1 MRLSS
6 GQHLAYCTNI
16 HRGETWPEVYANL
29 KTHVMA
35 VRDQVGQGRPY
46 AIGLRLGVTAAAE
59 LSDRSTRL
67 EFQRWLEAENA
78 YVFTI
83 NGFPYG
89 QFHGTRVKE
98 RVYQPDW
105 CTAERVDYT
114 CRLFDLLA
122 ELLPPGVEG
131 SVSTVPGSFKAFIR
145 EDAQVR
151 QMAVNLLRCADYLAG
166 LCSKTGKVLH
176 LGVEPEPLCY
186 LETTPETVAFFERIA
201 ELRPGDDSWRAFLG
215 VNYDTCHLAVE
226 FEDPAWGLEALRRE
240 GIRIS
245 KLHLSSALRV
255 ENPMAASSL
264 LRGFCEETYL
274 HQVVARESDGTLRRF
289 PDLPE
294 ALESLNAAPVVSTS
308 AVRPGSTASLP
319 KEWRIHFHVPLQGLE
334 GEGLTSEGARI
345 GTTIDSLRAVLD
357 WISRNPAVCGHLEME
372 TYTWE
377 VMPSALRRVEV
388 VDQIA
393 AEYEWT
399 LRELRS
405 RGVTA

>member
-1 MRLSS
+1 MRLSN

-16 HRGETWPEVYANL
+16 HRGETWPEVLANL
-29 KTHVMA
+29 KTHVMR
-35 VRDQVGQGRPY
+35 VRDRVGQGRPY
-46 AIGLRLGVTAAAE
+46 AIGLRLSAVAAAE
-59 LSDRSTRL
+59 LSDRSPRL
-67 EFQRWLEAENA
+67 DFQRWLEAENA

-98 RVYQPDW
+98 LVYQPDW
-105 CTAERVDYT
+105 CTVERLDYT

-131 SVSTVPGSFKAFIR
+131 SVSTVPGSFKAFIQ
-145 EDAQVR
+145 EEAQVR
-151 QMAVNLLRCADYLAG
+151 QMAVNLLRCADFLEKRCA
-166 LCSKTGKVLH
+166 KTGKVLH
-176 LGVEPEPLCY
+176 LGLEPEPLCY
-186 LETTPETVAFFERIA
+186 LETTPEAVAFFGRMA
-201 ELRPGDDSWRAFLG
+201 ELRPADDSWRQFLG

-226 FEDPAWGLEALRRE
+226 FEDPVWGLETLSRE

-255 ENPMAASSL
+255 ENPAAASHL

-274 HQVVARESDGTLRRF
+274 HQVVAREPDGTLRRF

-294 ALESLNAAPVVSTS
+294 ALGSLPEPGATTS
-308 AVRPGSTASLP
+308 ALRPGAIPSLSQ
-319 KEWRIHFHVPLQGLE
+319 EWRIHFHVPLHGLE
-334 GEGLTSEGARI
+334 GEGLTSEGARF
-345 GTTIDSLRAVLD
+345 GTTIDSLRSVLD
-357 WISRNPAVCGHLEME
+357 WITRNPAVCRHLEME

-377 VMPSALRRVEV
+377 VMPSVLRRVDV
-388 VDQIA
+388 GDQIA

-399 LRELRS
+399 LRELCN